1 MNITETVREILADVV
16 PELNSRLEDQV
27 FDEIAKKYYRME
39 RATNIYYRHRNKFC
53 ETHYIFSNKVNEY
66 YLVMNTTHTDKVDTI
81 LQVGTA
87 ILIDNFIK
95 HLSTATTS
103 YDPACLNLW
112 INEAVEMNNLPN
124 LETLNHLYIT
134 QQLNK

>member
-16 PELNSRLEDQV
+16 PEPSSRLEDQV
-27 FDEIAKKYYRME
+27 LNTISEKYNEAQRAINICARHTPRNASLPRELCRTTMGYNIA
-39 RATNIYYRHRNKFC
+39 C
-53 ETHYIFSNKVNEY
+53 
-66 YLVMNTTHTDKVDTI
+66 TTTDHNDLKTI
-81 LQVGTA
+81 VEVGTA

-103 YDPACLNLW
+103 YNPACLNLW
-112 INEAVEMNNLPN
+112 LSEAVEMNNLSN